1 MLYNII
7 ILESSLFFYCD
18 HMTLTVSCDICDTS
32 YDCNIILNSNPRS
45 LSIENKSGNKIEINK
60 VYYLQLWQVIGRVGS
75 Q

>member
-1 MLYNII
+1 
-7 ILESSLFFYCD
+7 
-18 HMTLTVSCDICDTS
+18 MTLTVSCDICDTS
-32 YDCNIILNSNPRS
+32 YDCNIMLNPNPRS